1 MKSRNMVFACAGGV
15 LAACAQGQTYEV
27 HLVEFGLR
35 PAQAWCVN
43 GGGTPGGA
51 FISTTHNAYRG
62 FVGEGQTLLPA
73 AGDTQTVVFAVDDA
87 GRAAAVSFA
96 IGDPGERALLADA
109 TGATVLGDFCPRGLG
124 ADGRVV
130 GSRVVTFGP
139 GWFGRRACVHSEAG
153 LTDLPSL
160 GGEYSQAMA
169 AGPGDW
175 VVGFSFTA
183 TGLTPRATLW
193 TGGAARDL
201 GTLGGAAAEALGA
214 GSGGVGGWVV
224 GTSETVSGVQRPFLY
239 SLDAG
244 GNVTLRRDLG
254 TLGVGGGN
262 YGAAYGVNASGHVVG
277 TSADHAFLYRDGV
290 LHDLGTLVVNLGHWH
305 LSAASAINDA
315 GQIVGWG
322 VYKGW
327 PAAFVLTPVAAC
339 DPDLNGDGNVDQD
352 DVAYLVDVVG
362 GGSNPTGVDPDFN
375 RDGNVDQ
382 DDVAALI
389 NVIAGGAC
397 P

>member
-1 MKSRNMVFACAGGV
+1 MKSLNVMFACAGGV
-15 LAACAQGQTYEV
+15 LAACAYGQTYEV
-27 HLVEFGLR
+27 HLIEFGQR

-43 GGGTPGGA
+43 GLGTPGGGL
-51 FISTTHNAYRG
+51 ISTAHNAYRG
-62 FVGEGQTLLPA
+62 FVGEGQTLQPA
-73 AGDTQTVVFAVDDA
+73 PGDTQSVVFAVDDA
-87 GRAAAVSFA
+87 GRAAAVSFT
-96 IGDPGERALLADA
+96 IGDPGERALLVDGA
-109 TGATVLGDFCPRGLG
+109 GATVLGDFCPRGFG

-139 GWFGRRACVHSEAG
+139 GWLGRRACVHSEAG
-153 LTDLPSL
+153 LVDLPSL

-193 TGGAARDL
+193 TGEAARDL
-201 GTLGGAAAEALGA
+201 GTLGGGAAEALGA
-214 GSGGVGGWVV
+214 AAGGWVV
-224 GTSETVSGVQRPFLY
+224 GTSETSGGVQRPFRY
-239 SLDAG
+239 ALDAG
-244 GNVTLRRDLG
+244 GNVTQRSDLG
-254 TLGVGGGN
+254 TLGSGGGG
-262 YGAAYGVNASGHVVG
+262 YGAAYGVNSAGHVVG

-290 LHDLGTLVVNLGHWH
+290 LHDLETMVVNLGRWH

-327 PAAFVLTPVAAC
+327 PAAFVLLPVAAC

-352 DVAYLVDVVG
+352 DVAYLVNVVG
-362 GGSNPTGVDPDFN
+362 GGSNPTGIDPDFN
-375 RDGNVDQ
+375 GDGNVDQ
-382 DDVAALI
+382 DDVAAI
-389 NVIAGGAC
+389 IDVIAGGGC